1 MTAYRVQYI
10 SNYILLRLTEH
21 WKKAI
26 DENFVAGRV
35 IMDLSKEFHSIPHDL
50 LIAKLH
56 AYGFSKKTATFIYS
70 YSKKRKQNVKID
82 NIVSSF

>member
-35 IMDLSKEFHSIPHDL
+35 IMDLSKRLHSIPHDL

-56 AYGFSKKTATFIYS
+56 AYGFSKKNSDVHILLF
-70 YSKKRKQNVKID
+70 KKTKKKCKN
-82 NIVSSF
+82 